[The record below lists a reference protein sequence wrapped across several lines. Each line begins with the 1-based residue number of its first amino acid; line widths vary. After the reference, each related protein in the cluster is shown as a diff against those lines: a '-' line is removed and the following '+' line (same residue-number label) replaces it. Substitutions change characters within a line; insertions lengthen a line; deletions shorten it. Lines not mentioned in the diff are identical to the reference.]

1 MASGDLLK
9 SLFRS
14 FKQGDEERFYA
25 IAQQI
30 IAEEKRKSHNIL
42 ARDLQLIL
50 ENGKVKPISSP
61 TLYDFE
67 KLPRDRER
75 ETVLLEIRSV
85 ERILSDIILDDEVK
99 TQVEI
104 ILEEYD
110 AREILSAHQLQ
121 PRRKLLFAGPPG
133 CGKTL
138 CAEVIAGELGLPVLY
153 TRFDAVI
160 SSYLGETASNLRK
173 VFEFAAKGTWV
184 VFFDEFD
191 AIGKSRDDLGEHGEL
206 KRVVNTFLQLL
217 DGFQSDSLFIAAT
230 NHEQLLDNA
239 LWRRFDEILFFA
251 KPSKEQIPELLR
263 LKLRNLPHKVNY
275 DKFVSQ
281 MAGWSH
287 ADIEHVCIDAMKM
300 GILAHKET
308 VDNSLFAQAL
318 ERQQRRAAIIKKS
331 SPSELGE

>member
-9 SLFRS
+9 NLFRS
-14 FKQGDEERFYA
+14 FKQGDDAFFYA
-25 IAQQI
+25 TAQQI
-30 IAEEKRKSHNIL
+30 IAEEKRKSHNVL
-42 ARDLQLIL
+42 AKDLQRIL
-50 ENGKVKPISSP
+50 ENGNTKPISSP
-61 TLYDFE
+61 NLYDFE

-75 ETVLLEIRSV
+75 DTVLLDIRNV
-85 ERILSDIILDDEVK
+85 ERILSDIILSNDLKIQIK
-99 TQVEI
+99 T

-110 AREILSAHQLQ
+110 AREVLKSYGLQ
-121 PRRKLLFAGPPG
+121 PRRKILFAGPPG

-191 AIGKSRDDLGEHGEL
+191 AVGKSRDDLSEHGEL

-217 DGFQSDSLFIAAT
+217 DGFHSDSLFIAAT
-230 NHEQLLDNA
+230 NHEQLLDTA
-239 LWRRFDEILFFA
+239 LWRRFDDILYFD
-251 KPSKEQIPELLR
+251 KPTKEQILQLLK
-263 LKLRNLPHKVNY
+263 LKLRNLRHRVNY
-275 DKFVSQ
+275 EEFIPL

-287 ADIEHVCIDAMKM
+287 SDIEHVCIDAMKM
-300 GILAHKET
+300 T
-308 VDNSLFAQAL
+308 VLSRQEYVNDALFAEAL
-318 ERQQRRAAIIKKS
+318 ERQQRRSAIINRSVS
-331 SPSELGE
+331 SM